1 MIKLESWD
9 EEIMLDYLGVPRE
22 GQQTESESKGQKQR
36 SERKR
41 FKDAMMGAPFVTQ
54 LVKNWT

>member
-1 MIKLESWD
+1 
-9 EEIMLDYLGVPRE
+9 MLDYLGVPRE